1 MYVKC
6 HVGFDSVKI
15 QKAIMNVTEE
25 NLYETNSGVIE
36 LKWEEVRSF
45 VLASLMLAITIFMNF
60 IFKKIQPLVAHFPEP
75 SILIFVG
82 VLFGGLFVH
91 CM

>member
-1 MYVKC
+1 
-6 HVGFDSVKI
+6 
-15 QKAIMNVTEE
+15 MNVTEE
-25 NLYETNSGVIE
+25 DLYSSNPGFIH
-36 LKWEEVRSF
+36 LKWDEVQPF
-45 VLASLMLAITIFMNF
+45 ILASLLLTISMLMNF
-60 IFKKIQPLVAHFPEP
+60 IFKHWRWTATIFPES